1 MSEVLRRLDDDW
13 LDSDD
18 EEYIDDEGAL
28 DEVTANEVDPL
39 DLAQTEMEFDE
50 TLETSTAASLHTST
64 KQPSTHSPPP
74 VESTPQ
80 ATSSPMLTTPVLPFE
95 PIEFDSFVGPV
106 NPLGSDST
114 PLQYFQEIFG
124 DKTFEY
130 LAEQTNLY
138 AEQNPPGDSYKW
150 TPTCAEE
157 MKLLIGM
164 LLTMGIHRLPAVSD
178 YWSTNPI
185 LGVQC
190 ISKCMSLLRFKALM
204 RCLHLNDNSKAP
216 RPGEDGFDKLYKI
229 RPLFDIV
236 QHNSLSKYKPH
247 QENSVDEAM
256 VLFKGRSGFKQYMPN
271 KPVKRGYKI
280 WMRADA
286 TNGYCCYFDVY
297 TGATPGA
304 SEFGLG
310 ASVVKNM
317 VQSLYGKGYY
327 VFYDN
332 FFSSVALAKEL
343 LDNKVYTIGTTR
355 VNRRNW
361 PDCLKAMKEL
371 QKSMSRGD
379 HTSSV
384 VEEGQVEYLV
394 WKDNRCVPF
403 INTICPPGQEETVQ
417 RRAKDGSRQ
426 TVKCPK
432 SVKLYNQFMGGV
444 DMADARRKSY
454 SCSRKSRRWWLRL
467 FYFLVDVSVVNSY
480 VLAQESPLFPAMTLK
495 DFIVSLAEELLSSYN
510 SRKRPGRTFVTAPPS
525 VRFCERRFPSKCD
538 QYRNCRYCSSS
549 TGRTRTCYTCESCN
563 PENPVHLCPYPCFKL
578 YHTK

>member
-1 MSEVLRRLDDDW
+1 
-13 LDSDD
+13 
-18 EEYIDDEGAL
+18 
-28 DEVTANEVDPL
+28 
-39 DLAQTEMEFDE
+39 
-50 TLETSTAASLHTST
+50 
-64 KQPSTHSPPP
+64 
-74 VESTPQ
+74 
-80 ATSSPMLTTPVLPFE
+80 MLTTPVLPFE
-95 PIEFDSFVGPV
+95 PIEFNSFVGPV

-130 LAEQTNLY
+130 IAEQTNLY

-204 RCLHLNDNSKAP
+204 HCLHLNDNSKAP

-236 QHNSLSKYKPH
+236 QHNSLNKYKPH
-247 QENSVDEAM
+247 RENSVYEAM

-343 LDNKVYTIGTTR
+343 MDNKVYTIGTTR
-355 VNRRNW
+355 VNRRNG

-371 QKSMSRGD
+371 QKSMNRGD

-384 VEEGQVEYLV
+384 VEEGQVECLV
-394 WKDNRCVPF
+394 WKDNRCVP
-403 INTICPPGQEETVQ
+403 
-417 RRAKDGSRQ
+417 
-426 TVKCPK
+426 
-432 SVKLYNQFMGGV
+432 
-444 DMADARRKSY
+444 
-454 SCSRKSRRWWLRL
+454 
-467 FYFLVDVSVVNSY
+467 
-480 VLAQESPLFPAMTLK
+480 
-495 DFIVSLAEELLSSYN
+495 
-510 SRKRPGRTFVTAPPS
+510 
-525 VRFCERRFPSKCD
+525 
-538 QYRNCRYCSSS
+538 SS
-549 TGRTRTCYTCESCN
+549 TQSA
-563 PENPVHLCPYPCFKL
+563 HLDKKKQSKEEQKTG
-578 YHTK
+578 HDKE